1 MKSSLFFGFA
11 ASVLVSGISCN
22 PTTSS
27 NIECQKQLPEGIEPG
42 KSVNLTLKSASG
54 VSSRKYRI
62 RLPKSYDGNNSV
74 PLILS
79 FHGRTQD
86 AKFQEK
92 LSKFSNATYGFE
104 GIAVYPEGV
113 PVSSQ
118 HSSAECTQLKVSQ
131 SDKGVQQWQGDPDSP
146 ESINDVTFTLE
157 LLNHLESTYCI
168 DKSRI
173 YAAGKSNGG
182 GFTGILACDLEATK
196 RIAAFAPVSGAFY
209 LNEDQELPA
218 CKPSRKPIPIME
230 FHGWKD
236 TTIPYLGG
244 LNTRKNANITNI
256 ATYVDEWATRNGFDV
271 AKNSTTYLCSGNRKV
286 TRYSWDDVVVHYNYT
301 NLYHDW
307 PSSYANGDT
316 ENALTCIEAEATS
329 IILEWLK
336 KWTI

>member
-1 MKSSLFFGFA
+1 MKSSLVFGFA

-27 NIECQKQLPEGIEPG
+27 GFECQKPLPEGIEPG

-54 VSSRKYRI
+54 VSIRKYRLH
-62 RLPKSYDGNNSV
+62 LPKPYNGNNSV

-113 PVSSQ
+113 PS
-118 HSSAECTQLKVSQ
+118 E
-131 SDKGVQQWQGDPDSP
+131 KGVQQWQGDPDSP

-157 LLNHLESTYCI
+157 LLDHLESTYCI

-182 GFTGILACDLEATK
+182 GFTGILACDAEATK

-218 CKPSRKPIPIME
+218 CNPSRKPIPIME
-230 FHGWKD
+230 LHGWKD

-244 LNTRKNANITNI
+244 LNKRENANITNI
-256 ATYVDEWATRNGFDV
+256 ATYVDKWATRNGFDV
-271 AKNSTTYLCSGNRKV
+271 AGNETTYLCRGNRKV

-316 ENALTCIEAEATS
+316 EDALTCVEAEATS
-329 IILEWLK
+329 IILAWFK